1 MTATAAQVRLG
12 LDARTGDTEYLSA
25 HTEWSA
31 TGLSEVFGGT
41 YIRER
46 IIWGA
51 AATTVGTATV
61 PSVTTVANTNEVALS
76 IPASTKVRWL
86 GRWTAETG
94 GTFLGMVPNGS
105 SLVGLGCMPG
115 QHFTQTDPFR
125 RGFGSE
131 HFFFVA
137 LDPNWSGEV
146 IRPLRLS
153 TSIWLTVD
161 PYLHPGASIR
171 GQRFESRLLG
181 VLPPNPPR
189 IPPQISLAT
198 FSYTEAGNL
207 PRQEQVW
214 NATTTAIEES
224 YWRLVIVTRGEDA
237 DFVEA
242 ARLTLAVGEFKLT
255 GLF

>member
-41 YIRER
+41 YTRER

-105 SLVGLGCMPG
+105 SLVGLGCIATRHLTRPD
-115 QHFTQTDPFR
+115 TS

-131 HFFFVA
+131 YYFSVA
-137 LDPNWSGEV
+137 MDPNWSGEV
-146 IRPLRLS
+146 LLSIRS
-153 TSIWLTVD
+153 TGVWLTLD

-171 GQRFESRLLG
+171 GERFRSRLLDVSDGSFRFRSPPG
-181 VLPPNPPR
+181 V
-189 IPPQISLAT
+189 SLGT
-198 FSYTEAGNL
+198 YSYTEAGNL

-214 NATTTAIEES
+214 NGTETAIEES
-224 YWRLVIVTRGEDA
+224 YNRLVIVTRGQDA